1 MAVSIH
7 YILNYSALLVRVFEN
22 LSYFLRKVK
31 ILIINT
37 IHYLLRKSRSGIDCF
52 RTSRHDEYLIK
63 ASVWVSIRL
72 RVLGTGQR
80 ISVVLLER

>member
-1 MAVSIH
+1 MAVGIH
-7 YILNYSALLVRVFEN
+7 YILNYSALLIRIFEN
-22 LSYFLRKVK
+22 LAYFLRKLQ

-52 RTSRHDEYLIK
+52 GTSRHDEYLIK

-72 RVLGTGQR
+72 RVFGTGQR
-80 ISVVLLER
+80 IPVVLLER